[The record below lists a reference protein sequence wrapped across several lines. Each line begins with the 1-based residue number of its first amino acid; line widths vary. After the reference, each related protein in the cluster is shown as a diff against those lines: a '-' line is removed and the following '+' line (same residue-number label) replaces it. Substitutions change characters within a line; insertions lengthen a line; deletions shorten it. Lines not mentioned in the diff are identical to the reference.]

1 MANDLSFRPKSSE
14 IPTDPGV
21 YRFLDENGRV
31 LYVGKAKNLRAR
43 LTSYFAPINTLQ
55 EKTRRM
61 VLSARD
67 VNWTIVKTEFEALQL
82 EFTWIKE
89 FNPPFNVRFKDDKS
103 YPYLAITM
111 SDSVPRV
118 FITRN
123 RDIKGAK
130 YFGPYTKTW
139 AIRDTLDSLLK
150 VYPIRSCS
158 SGVYNTAKSTNRPCL
173 LADIGKCSAPCVSRV
188 TPEKHKELAK
198 GFADFLQSGDE
209 SHVETLRA
217 RMLSA
222 SDDKN
227 FELAAKL
234 RDNIIALDTVLE
246 KSTVVFT
253 DQTDADLFGIADDE
267 LAAAVSL
274 FRVRGGRI
282 RGVMGWVVDKELERD
297 QSELVEYL
305 LQNVYG
311 KDATF
316 ASDVPKEVLV
326 PVLPEDAETLSQWLS
341 GIRGAK
347 VDLRIPQRGDKRAL
361 AETALT
367 NARHAL
373 GLYKLRRTADFTARS
388 EALAD
393 LQDALKL
400 QTAPLRI
407 ECFDVSHLGG
417 TGIVSSM
424 VVFEDGLPKKS
435 QYRKFNI
442 ESSSDDTE
450 SLYQT
455 LTRRLKYLND
465 GIPDNDNKFSYRPG
479 LLIVDGGQPQ
489 VNAAARAMQDSGI
502 SDIAVIGLAKR
513 LEEIWLPNN
522 PFPVILPRGSE
533 ALFLLQRVR
542 DEAHRFAIT
551 AQRAQRKSSI
561 ATELGSIEGLGDK
574 RVSALLRRFGSAKRL
589 KLATVE
595 EIAEVAGIGP
605 VLAASI
611 AQRLA
616 EADK

>member
-111 SDSVPRV
+111 SDAVPRV

-217 RMLSA
+217 RMLNA

-297 QSELVEYL
+297 QSELIEYL

-326 PVLPEDAETLSQWLS
+326 PVLPEDAEALSQWLS

-489 VNAAARAMQDSGI
+489 VNAAAKAMQDSGI

-611 AQRLA
+611 AQRLT
-616 EADK
+616 EGDK